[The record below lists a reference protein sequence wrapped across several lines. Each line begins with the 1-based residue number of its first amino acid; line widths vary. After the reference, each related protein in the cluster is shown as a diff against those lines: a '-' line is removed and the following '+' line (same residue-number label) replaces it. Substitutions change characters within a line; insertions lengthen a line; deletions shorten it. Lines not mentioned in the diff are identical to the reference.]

1 MHLSPSVP
9 SDHTPSLLR
18 RAVRAIVTTIV
29 VGLALYG
36 AFLAS
41 AHIMLTKGWTT
52 ESGVIDANSSTYEE
66 LHAKYGADF
75 RTDSAAQREHRYEVL
90 DRIRL
95 LYTVRPINAD
105 HILRAYMQSGDA
117 RLALRMLD
125 AVDRYLISDPS
136 YPARLQ
142 QLAQDRASI
151 TSDTSK
157 QSVFAWMNI
166 DEWGYLKEGIV
177 KHKRWIDSAALASG
191 VEARLIVTCLV
202 GEQIRKINTR
212 REMYKGLVAPLKSLS
227 FSTTFS
233 YGVTGIKE
241 STARLIEEHLRDSTS
256 LYYLGKQYEHVLD
269 YDTTMSYANSYNDTL
284 SVRVQRLTQPNNHYY
299 SYLYAALFV
308 KQIIA
313 QWERSGYSIADR
325 PEILATIYNLGFA
338 KSIPK
343 PNPEVGGAAFTI
355 KDVPYSF
362 GSIAYE
368 FYYSGEL
375 MKEFPYR
382 GSHSMGL

>member
-1 MHLSPSVP
+1 M
-9 SDHTPSLLR
+9 PSLLR

-29 VGLALYG
+29 VGFALYG

-41 AHIMLTKGWTT
+41 AHIMLTNGWTT
-52 ESGVIDANSSTYEE
+52 ESGVIDANSNTYEE

-125 AVDRYLISDPS
+125 AVDRYLISDPT
-136 YPARLQ
+136 YAARLQ

-191 VEARLIVTCLV
+191 VEVRLIVTCLV

-227 FSTTFS
+227 FSTAFS

-241 STARLIEEHLRDSTS
+241 SKRESFVPNSRSLRINGLLQWLRWLKHITRASRRNTISLCASLSDQCKEARSFTVWMVALSYSDPVPITLGARRKETPPSTRRS
-256 LYYLGKQYEHVLD
+256 SR
-269 YDTTMSYANSYNDTL
+269 TRRRS
-284 SVRVQRLTQPNNHYY
+284 TQT
-299 SYLYAALFV
+299 S
-308 KQIIA
+308 
-313 QWERSGYSIADR
+313 
-325 PEILATIYNLGFA
+325 
-338 KSIPK
+338 
-343 PNPEVGGAAFTI
+343 
-355 KDVPYSF
+355 
-362 GSIAYE
+362 
-368 FYYSGEL
+368 
-375 MKEFPYR
+375 R
-382 GSHSMGL
+382 GRR

>member
-1 MHLSPSVP
+1 MQADTSPR
-9 SDHTPSLLR
+9 LLY
-18 RAVRAIVTTIV
+18 RAVRVTVTTIV
-29 VGLALYG
+29 VGFALYG

-52 ESGVIDANSSTYEE
+52 ESGVIDASSSYYED
-66 LHAKYGADF
+66 LHAKYGANF
-75 RTDSAAQREHRYEVL
+75 CTDSAAQREHRYEVL

-105 HILRAYMQSGDA
+105 HILRAYMQSGNA

-142 QLAQDRASI
+142 QLAQDRAGI

-166 DEWGYLKEGIV
+166 AEWGYLKEGII
-177 KHKRWIDSAALASG
+177 KHKRWIDSASRISG

-202 GEQIRKINTR
+202 GEQVRKINTR
-212 REMYKGLVAPLKSLS
+212 REVYKGLVAPLKSLS
-227 FSTTFS
+227 FSTAFS

-241 STARLIEEHLRDSTS
+241 STARFIEEHLRDSTS

-269 YDTTMSYANSYNDTL
+269 YDTTMNYANSYNDTL

-313 QWERSGYSIADR
+313 QWERSGNSIADR
-325 PEILATIYNLGFA
+325 PEILTTIFNLGFA
-338 KSIPK
+338 KSRPN

-355 KDVPYSF
+355 NDVPYSF
-362 GSIAYE
+362 GSITYE

-375 MKEFPYR
+375 MQEFPY
-382 GSHSMGL
+382 SVHPL